1 MIGGITSFLT
11 SPTLSNIAQST
22 TAAVSIETGMKAVGR
37 PSFILADGKIEPKTK
52 KYAATKEFLYQA
64 TCLATYMA
72 LVIPVF
78 KNGAF
83 KLAKTKF
90 LKDEKG
96 IELFKSA
103 GQYLKYKKFASMEKV
118 ERLAT
123 LNKEKYKDTFTKEIR
138 EELAKDKP
146 DDFSIIK
153 GAIELGNLVGSV
165 FGLALFA
172 PEVSH
177 LIVHPVMKALGMEKH
192 H

>member
-1 MIGGITSFLT
+1 MINGITSFLT

-37 PSFILADGKIEPKTK
+37 PSFILADGKIEPQTK

-64 TCLATYMA
+64 TCLATYIL

-78 KNGAF
+78 KEGAF
-83 KLAKTKF
+83 NLAKSKL

-96 IELFKSA
+96 IQFFKSA
-103 GQYLKYKKFASMEKV
+103 NNYLKYNKLAAMEKT
-118 ERLAT
+118 ERLEA
-123 LNKEKYKDTFTKEIR
+123 LNKDKYKDVFVKEIK
-138 EELAKDKP
+138 EELAKDNP
-146 DDFSIIK
+146 DNFSIIK
-153 GAIELGNLVGSV
+153 GAIELGNIIGSV

-177 LIVHPVMKALGMEKH
+177 MIVHPVMKALGMEKH
-192 H
+192 K